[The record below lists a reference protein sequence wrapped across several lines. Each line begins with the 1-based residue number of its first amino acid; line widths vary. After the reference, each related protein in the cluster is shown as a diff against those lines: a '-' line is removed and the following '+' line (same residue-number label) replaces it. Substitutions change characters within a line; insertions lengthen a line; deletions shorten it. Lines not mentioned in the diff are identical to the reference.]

1 MADYKGKNNT
11 KSLKFLFQER
21 NRYYGTAYED
31 EEGDRKAGVFDMN
44 SFESVFVGR
53 MDPAMNA
60 IFPNSNAIKYGS
72 SLNVRGVNFAVD
84 AFEAFRDEFH
94 RGITVGA
101 GVANFDTSHPFL
113 SKITVYKSYEPPLN
127 SYQTYIGALMQRM
140 LQQIIN
146 RKHMDSIADFP
157 SYVNYFLNF
166 LKEKGPTLPFTR
178 TGWQNSTNSNIFTSG
193 LAFSIANLDC
203 GDDAQK
209 EEFFN
214 NDSPN
219 FNYYLQVAQDHGF
232 VVSLHCPWIMIASP
246 EQAQQANSQMGTFL
260 ANNNIINYK
269 SVYNIIYNKLYLS
282 DIDNLK
288 NLLRL
293 NYNQFVQRFPIRKK
307 LCLYKCKTTRQNT
320 TRTLIGSDQIQSYYS
335 DLQFHI
341 LYAKIRNI
349 EEDNVFDQAE
359 FDRLEKNATFFYKNI
374 DSSRSL
380 SYINTQFRI
389 SYRQK
394 SGGINDYLNK
404 QAQIE
409 TDNSEE

>member
-11 KSLKFLFQER
+11 RSLKFLFQER
-21 NRYYGTAYED
+21 NRYYGTAYENND
-31 EEGDRKAGVFDMN
+31 GSRKAGIFDMN

-72 SLNVRGVNFAVD
+72 SLDVRGVNFAVD
-84 AFEAFRDEFH
+84 AFEAFRNEFH
-94 RGITVGA
+94 QGITLGS
-101 GVANFDTSHPFL
+101 GVADFDTSHPFL
-113 SKITVYKSYEPPLN
+113 SKITVYKSYQPPSN
-127 SYQTYIGALMQRM
+127 SYELYIGALMQRM
-140 LQQIIN
+140 MQQIIN
-146 RKHMDSIADFP
+146 RKHMDSIPDFP

-166 LKEKGPTLPFTR
+166 LKESGATSPFTK
-178 TGWQNSTNSNIFTSG
+178 TGWQKSINSNIFTSG

-203 GDDAQK
+203 GDDMQK

-214 NDSPN
+214 VDSPN
-219 FNYYLQVAQDHGF
+219 FGYYLQTAQDHGF

-246 EQAQQANSQMGTFL
+246 EQAQQENSKMGQFL

-269 SVYNIIYNKLYLS
+269 SVYNIIYNKLYLT
-282 DIDNLK
+282 DIINLK

-293 NYNQFVQRFPIRKK
+293 NYNQFVQRFTIRKN
-307 LCLYKCKTTRQNT
+307 LCLYSCKTTRQNT
-320 TRTLIGSDQIQSYYS
+320 TRFLIDSNQIENYYT
-335 DLQFHI
+335 DLQFQI

-349 EEDNVFDQAE
+349 EEGNVFDQAE
-359 FDRLEKNATFFYKNI
+359 FDRLEKNATFFYKNV

>member
-11 KSLKFLFQER
+11 RDLKFLFQER
-21 NRYYGTAYED
+21 NRYYGTAYEN
-31 EEGDRKAGVFDMN
+31 ESGERKSGIFDMN
-44 SFESVFVGR
+44 NFESVFLGR

-60 IFPNSNAIKYGS
+60 IFPNSNRIKYGS
-72 SLNVRGVNFAVD
+72 SLDVRGINFAVD
-84 AFEAFRDEFH
+84 AFEGFKRDFH
-94 RGITVGA
+94 QGITAGA
-101 GVANFDTSHPFL
+101 GVADFDTAHPFL

-127 SYQTYIGALMQRM
+127 AYQTYIDRFMQQL
-140 LQQIIN
+140 LQQIID
-146 RKHMDSIADFP
+146 RKHMDSIADFS

-166 LKEKGPTLPFTR
+166 LKEKGSTLPFTR
-178 TGWQNSTNSNIFTSG
+178 TGWQKSTNSNIFTSG
-193 LAFSIANLDC
+193 LAFSIANLNC
-203 GDDAQK
+203 GDDTQK
-209 EEFFN
+209 EQFFN
-214 NDSPN
+214 NDNPN

-246 EQAQQANSQMGTFL
+246 EQAQQSNSFMGEYL
-260 ANNNIINYK
+260 ANNNIVNYK
-269 SVYNIIYNKLYLS
+269 SVYNILYNKLYLS
-282 DIDNLK
+282 DITNLK

-293 NYNQFVQRFPIRKK
+293 NYNQFVQKFPIRKR
-307 LCLYKCKTTRQNT
+307 LNLYRNKTIRQNT
-320 TRTLIGSDQIQSYYS
+320 KRFILEPSQLNNYYS

-341 LYAKIRNI
+341 LYANIRNI
-349 EEDNVFDQAE
+349 EEDNVFEQAE

-394 SGGINDYLNK
+394 SGGINDYLNR

-409 TDNSEE
+409 TENSEE